1 MSYET
6 LLVDVRDGVGTVTLN
21 RPEARNALNQ
31 TVIRELG
38 DALARLEGD
47 AETRVLI
54 VRGAGERAFCAGADL
69 KGMFREAPILEARR
83 QYADL
88 ADILEGI
95 PRMRTPVIAQVHGY
109 ALAGGCG
116 LAAACDLVIAAEDA
130 KFGLPEIKLG
140 LLPLMVL
147 APILRAASP
156 RRVLELVL
164 TGRELPASE
173 ALEIG
178 LATRVVPRAEL
189 DRTVAEIAR
198 TLAALSPATLAL
210 GKEAFYRA
218 LELPYAQALT
228 QPRDL
233 LTIVARSEDAQEGI
247 AAFLEKRPP
256 HWRGR

>member
-6 LLVDVRDGVGTVTLN
+6 LLVDVRDGVAVLTLN
-21 RPEARNALNQ
+21 RPEVRNALNH

-38 DALARLEGD
+38 VALAHLEGA
-47 AETRVLI
+47 AEARVVVL
-54 VRGAGERAFCAGADL
+54 RGAGERAFCAGADL
-69 KGMFREAPILEARR
+69 KGMFRTGSILDARE
-83 QYADL
+83 QYAGL
-88 ADILEGI
+88 AQVLELI

-116 LAAACDLVIAAEDA
+116 LAAACDLVIAADDA
-130 KFGLPEIKLG
+130 VFGLPEIRLG

-164 TGRELPASE
+164 TGRELRALE

-178 LATRVVPRAEL
+178 LVTRVVPRSDLDGAVDEL
-189 DRTVAEIAR
+189 AR
-198 TLAALSPATLAL
+198 TLAGLSSAILGL

-218 LELPYAQALT
+218 LELPYAEALG
-228 QPRDL
+228 QLRDL

-256 HWRGR
+256 RWRGR

>member
-1 MSYET
+1 MTFET
-6 LLVDVRDGVGTVTLN
+6 LLVDVRDGVGTLTLN

-38 DALARLEGD
+38 DALAHLEGD
-47 AETRVLI
+47 AETRVVV

-69 KGMFREAPILEARR
+69 KGMFRTGSILDAREQYAGLARILEA
-83 QYADL
+83 
-88 ADILEGI
+88 I
-95 PRMRTPVIAQVHGY
+95 PRMRMPVIAQVHGY

-130 KFGLPEIKLG
+130 RFGLPEIRLG

-156 RRVLELVL
+156 KRVLELVL
-164 TGRELPASE
+164 TGRELPAPE

-178 LATRVVPRAEL
+178 LVTRVVPRTDL
-189 DRTVAEIAR
+189 DRTVAETAR

-218 LELPYAQALT
+218 LELPYAEALA
-228 QPRDL
+228 QLRDL
-233 LTIVARSEDAQEGI
+233 LTIVVRSEDAQEGI

-256 HWRGR
+256 RWQGR

>member
-1 MSYET
+1 VSYET
-6 LLVDVRDGVGTVTLN
+6 LLVDVRDGVATLTLN

-31 TVIRELG
+31 TMIRELG

-47 AETRVLI
+47 REARVVV

-69 KGMFREAPILEARR
+69 KGMFRADSIIDAREQYAGLARVLEA
-83 QYADL
+83 
-88 ADILEGI
+88 I
-95 PRMRTPVIAQVHGY
+95 PRMRMPVIAQVHGY

-130 KFGLPEIKLG
+130 RFGLPEIRVG

-164 TGRELPASE
+164 TGREVPAAE

-178 LATRVVPRAEL
+178 LATRVVPRGEL
-189 DRTVAEIAR
+189 DRTVAELAR
-198 TLAALSPATLAL
+198 TLAGLSPASLSL
-210 GKEAFYRA
+210 GKEAFYRT
-218 LELPYAQALT
+218 LGVPYAQALA
-228 QPRDL
+228 QLRDL
-233 LTIVARSEDAQEGI
+233 LTIVARSDDAREGI

-256 HWRGR
+256 RWRAR

>member
-1 MSYET
+1 VSYET
-6 LLVDVRDGVGTVTLN
+6 LLVDVREGVGTLTLN

-31 TVIRELG
+31 AVIRELG
-38 DALARLEGD
+38 EALAHLEGD
-47 AETRVLI
+47 AQTRVVV
-54 VRGAGERAFCAGADL
+54 VRGAGARAFCAGADL
-69 KGMFREAPILEARR
+69 KEMFRTGSIIDAREQYAGLARILEA
-83 QYADL
+83 
-88 ADILEGI
+88 I

-116 LAAACDLVIAAEDA
+116 LAAACDVVIAAEDA
-130 KFGLPEIKLG
+130 RFGLPEIRLG

-147 APILRAASP
+147 APILRTASP
-156 RRVLELVL
+156 KRVLELVL

-178 LATRVVPRAEL
+178 LVTRVVPRIDL
-189 DRTVAEIAR
+189 DRTVAETAG
-198 TLAALSPATLAL
+198 TLAALSPTALAL

-218 LELPYAQALT
+218 LDLPYAQALA
-228 QPRDL
+228 QLRDL

-256 HWRGR
+256 RWQGR